1 MARHY
6 YLTRSGRLRRKDNTL
21 LFEPT
26 ATEEEENGPRGAA
39 APVAPADESDGQPET
54 AAEFSAETG
63 ALADNSL
70 PENSP
75 RETRNSQL
83 DLAAE
88 IGAVGDYGM
97 GELALDPAAAEAGA
111 GAAEESLLAAA
122 EEQGKPVSVRERR
135 TIPVEDVDAL
145 WVFGELDLNARVLNF
160 LARHRVPAH
169 FFNYYGFYAG
179 SFYPREYLQAGYLVV
194 RQVRHYSNRRLRL
207 GIAREFVGAGL
218 HNILRNLRYYAG
230 RGIELQGPTEGV
242 QAEVLKLA
250 EVKSVEE
257 LMGCEGR
264 ARAAYYQ
271 GFRGILRHDGAD
283 FSKRTR
289 RPPDNMVNALISFTN
304 GLAYSAALS
313 QIYRTQLDPTI
324 SFLHEPG
331 ARRFSLALDLAEV
344 FKPVLADRLIF
355 KLLNNRQLSE
365 RDFAQDLNCCYLKES
380 GRKVVLKEWDARLQT
395 TIEHRRLRRKVSYE
409 RLIRLECYK
418 LVKHLTGVEQY
429 AGFRAWW

>member
-21 LFEPT
+21 CFEPSST
-26 ATEEEENGPRGAA
+26 DSQGAER
-39 APVAPADESDGQPET
+39 D
-54 AAEFSAETG
+54 TG
-63 ALADNSL
+63 D
-70 PENSP
+70 
-75 RETRNSQL
+75 
-83 DLAAE
+83 
-88 IGAVGDYGM
+88 
-97 GELALDPAAAEAGA
+97 
-111 GAAEESLLAAA
+111 AEEARASEEALAAA
-122 EEQGKPVSVRERR
+122 ELGAVEGEGMGDLSLEPEAENDEGGAKDAESEEQETSAPVRVGERR

-145 WVFGELDLNARVLNF
+145 WVFGELDLNARVLVF
-160 LARHRVPAH
+160 LARHKVPVH

-179 SFYPREYLQAGYLVV
+179 TFYPREYLHAGYLVV

-207 GIAREFVGAGL
+207 GIAREFIGAGL

-230 RGIELQGPTEGV
+230 RGVELQGPTEAV
-242 QAEVLKLA
+242 QAEVLRLDG
-250 EVKSVEE
+250 VKTIEE

-264 ARAAYYQ
+264 ARAAYYR
-271 GFRGILRHDGAD
+271 GFAGILRNGEE
-283 FSKRTR
+283 FTKRTR
-289 RPPDNMVNALISFTN
+289 RPPDNQVNALISFTN
-304 GLAYSAALS
+304 GLVYSAALT

-344 FKPVLADRLIF
+344 FKPILADRLIF

-409 RLIRLECYK
+409 RLMRLECYK
-418 LVKHLTGVEQY
+418 LVKHLTNVETY

>member
-21 LFEPT
+21 CFEPS
-26 ATEEEENGPRGAA
+26 AKDSQGAERDAGDVEEARASEEA
-39 APVAPADESDGQPET
+39 
-54 AAEFSAETG
+54 
-63 ALADNSL
+63 
-70 PENSP
+70 
-75 RETRNSQL
+75 
-83 DLAAE
+83 
-88 IGAVGDYGM
+88 
-97 GELALDPAAAEAGA
+97 
-111 GAAEESLLAAA
+111 LAAA
-122 EEQGKPVSVRERR
+122 ELGAVEDEGMGDLALEPEAESSGGGAKDEDSEEEETSAPVRVGERR

-145 WVFGELDLNARVLNF
+145 WVFGELELNARVLVF
-160 LARHRVPAH
+160 LARHKVPVH

-179 SFYPREYLQAGYLVV
+179 TFYPREYLHAGYLVV

-207 GIAREFVGAGL
+207 GIAREFIGAGL

-230 RGIELQGPTEGV
+230 RGVELQGPTEAV
-242 QAEVLKLA
+242 QAEVLKL
-250 EVKSVEE
+250 EGVKTIEE

-264 ARAAYYQ
+264 ARAAYYR
-271 GFRGILRHDGAD
+271 GFAGILRNGEE
-283 FSKRTR
+283 FTKRTR
-289 RPPDNMVNALISFTN
+289 RPPDNQVNALISFTN
-304 GLAYSAALS
+304 GLVYSAALT

-344 FKPVLADRLIF
+344 FKPILADRLIF
-355 KLLNNRQLSE
+355 KLLNNRQLGE

-409 RLIRLECYK
+409 RLVRLECYK
-418 LVKHLTGVEQY
+418 LVKHLTNVEPY